1 MPSHHQQ
8 QGSVIIDSQQAVGSQ
23 DSSGQF
29 RFLPGQRSS
38 QDSQSTPSLSN
49 RSVPRFLEEAWA
61 RGEPQQQGA
70 RQAPSMPP
78 PPPPPPP
85 GTDHLHAA
93 GTPAFQQLL
102 MLTLQNRGWKVDA
115 AEREPWSGPGEMRK
129 VFVHSRQHVIV
140 LLLPVYHKLHKVF
153 MHSRQHVIALLL
165 PVCLSTRLCFVHGFV
180 YAWLSLFA
188 CSVPTSRQVLIHIP
202 LVA

>member
-1 MPSHHQQ
+1 MHGTPQRPVSSIAHIKYRPQKVYLWLGLHLQNSTSVVQPVSSAQWATNAPPVVLPRVAVAAPTPNYPQTNSWSAANSIVMPSHHQQ

-85 GTDHLHAA
+85 GTDLGNAA
-93 GTPAFQQLL
+93 GALASQQLL
-102 MLTLQNRGWKVDA
+102 ILTLQNN
-115 AEREPWSGPGEMRK
+115 
-129 VFVHSRQHVIV
+129 
-140 LLLPVYHKLHKVF
+140 
-153 MHSRQHVIALLL
+153 
-165 PVCLSTRLCFVHGFV
+165 RLE
-180 YAWLSLFA
+180 
-188 CSVPTSRQVLIHIP
+188 T
-202 LVA
+202 

>member
-1 MPSHHQQ
+1 MAGPTPNYPQTNSWSAANSIVMPSHHQQ

-85 GTDHLHAA
+85 PPGTEHLTAA
-93 GTPAFQQLL
+93 WTRAWRNAQSLCALKTTCHG
-102 MLTLQNRGWKVDA
+102 LTA
-115 AEREPWSGPGEMRK
+115 ASLPEIAQSL
-129 VFVHSRQHVIV
+129 HV
-140 LLLPVYHKLHKVF
+140 LK
-153 MHSRQHVIALLL
+153 
-165 PVCLSTRLCFVHGFV
+165 T
-180 YAWLSLFA
+180 
-188 CSVPTSRQVLIHIP
+188 
-202 LVA
+202 